1 MSKTILEYVS
11 KLADHL
17 SPEEKVTLV
26 ERITESMGQAQQ
38 EALKPASLRG
48 AWRKYFLDDFD
59 IDKALDE
66 VRHEWEKEWP
76 EVFNK

>member
-17 SPEEKVTLV
+17 SPEEKITLV
-26 ERITESMGQAQQ
+26 ERITESMAQAQQ
-38 EALKPASLRG
+38 QVRKPASLRG

-59 IDKALDE
+59 IDKALGE
-66 VRHEWEKEWP
+66 IRHEWEKEWP